1 MQGGNDR
8 NNEDDDGEDDDD
20 DDDFA
25 ALDCLPQ
32 MPARLSGAGIDRNPF
47 PER

>member
-1 MQGGNDR
+1 MQG
-8 NNEDDDGEDDDD
+8 DDDRDNGDDDSDD

-32 MPARLSGAGIDRNPF
+32 MPARLSGSGIDRNPF